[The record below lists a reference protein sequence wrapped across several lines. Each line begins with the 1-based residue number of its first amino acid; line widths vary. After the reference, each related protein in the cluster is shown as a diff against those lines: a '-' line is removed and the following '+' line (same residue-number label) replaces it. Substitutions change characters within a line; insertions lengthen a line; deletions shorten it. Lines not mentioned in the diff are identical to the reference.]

1 MRLFEEWNCDCL
13 ERFILHLKWYA
24 PAVRFSHP
32 QQSEALLCTHLAHF
46 PPVAPTDA
54 PWCGHCK
61 ALAPEY
67 AKAAGMLKAEG
78 SEVRLGKVDATE
90 ETELAQE
97 YGVRGYPTIKFFKG
111 GDKESPK
118 EYSGGCLSLFLS
130 PTDNENFWKCNLM
143 HLCFL
148 KFGFSLFLPNYITWL
163 FARSG
168 FFLILC
174 TVMKV
179 RVFFSYFIFSQTDVI
194 LSNSFLREV
203 REYCSP
209 VPFNAS

>member
-1 MRLFEEWNCDCL
+1 M
-13 ERFILHLKWYA
+13 
-24 PAVRFSHP
+24 
-32 QQSEALLCTHLAHF
+32 T
-46 PPVAPTDA
+46 PPDA

-118 EYSGGCLSLFLS
+118 EYSG
-130 PTDNENFWKCNLM
+130 KCF
-143 HLCFL
+143 H
-148 KFGFSLFLPNYITWL
+148 
-163 FARSG
+163 
-168 FFLILC
+168 
-174 TVMKV
+174 
-179 RVFFSYFIFSQTDVI
+179 SYRCGYMRWR
-194 LSNSFLREV
+194 LLGR
-203 REYCSP
+203 
-209 VPFNAS
+209 

>member
-1 MRLFEEWNCDCL
+1 MGW
-13 ERFILHLKWYA
+13 I
-24 PAVRFSHP
+24 
-32 QQSEALLCTHLAHF
+32 HLAHF

-67 AKAAGMLKAEG
+67 AKAAGMLRAEG

-118 EYSGGCLSLFLS
+118 EYSGGCLSLFFS
-130 PTDNENFWKCNLM
+130 PIDIIAWESWIMKISENVIWCI
-143 HLCFL
+143 C
-148 KFGFSLFLPNYITWL
+148 
-163 FARSG
+163 
-168 FFLILC
+168 
-174 TVMKV
+174 
-179 RVFFSYFIFSQTDVI
+179 VF
-194 LSNSFLREV
+194 
-203 REYCSP
+203 
-209 VPFNAS
+209 

>member
-1 MRLFEEWNCDCL
+1 MRLVEGWNCDCL
-13 ERFILHLKWYA
+13 EGFIFHLKWYA
-24 PAVRFSHP
+24 SAVRFSHP
-32 QQSEALLCTHLAHF
+32 QQSEALLCIHLSHF
-46 PPVAPTDA
+46 PPVTPADA

-118 EYSGGCLSLFLS
+118 EYSGGCLSLFFS
-130 PTDNENFWKCNLM
+130 PTDVFTWGPGGNERIYENVIWCIYIFQ
-143 HLCFL
+143 
-148 KFGFSLFLPNYITWL
+148 SLDSIYFYQITSL
-163 FARSG
+163 DSLLG
-168 FFLILC
+168 
-174 TVMKV
+174 
-179 RVFFSYFIFSQTDVI
+179 QD
-194 LSNSFLREV
+194 LS
-203 REYCSP
+203 
-209 VPFNAS
+209 